1 MSVISVVSILVKKY
15 ILCKFFFLSKIKKDN
30 DICYLIVFHIN
41 SYNKINQQTAVT
53 DTLPTHTKAP
63 RIQNIPTNSAQNFC
77 FLPPVLTIMIKA
89 FTSYIFA
96 NSNLAV
102 EAKGNLNYTDDC
114 INDCNL
120 IMSNCIG
127 TSSI

>member
-41 SYNKINQQTAVT
+41 PYNKINQQTAVT
-53 DTLPTHTKAP
+53 GTLPAHTKAP
-63 RIQNIPTNSAQNFC
+63 RIQNIPTNSAQNFY
-77 FLPPVLTIMIKA
+77 FLPPALTIMIKA

-102 EAKGNLNYTDDC
+102 EAKGNLNYTDAS
-114 INDCNL
+114 L
-120 IMSNCIG
+120 HQ
-127 TSSI
+127 